1 MDDMADSKIQCEIG
15 LRESIACNDPYHK
28 ATFQQLLGIHS
39 LLEGAGCIIFCAPD
53 YRVIDHVLVY

>member
-39 LLEGAGCIIFCAPD
+39 LLEGTWNIFS
-53 YRVIDHVLVY
+53 VLLHFYVPSLW